1 MYRIRL
7 HGRGGQGIKTAGRIL
22 GTALFLEGFEVQ
34 DAPRY
39 GAERRGAPILAMVRA
54 DRRSINERGIV
65 TRPDLVV
72 VVDETLIGLAGAGV
86 TSGLHAGCVVLV
98 MSNRFAEEWKT
109 RLQAPGRVV
118 SHPPGDG
125 HVVGA
130 RAVGAAARLLGVI
143 SREKLASAADV
154 ETADM
159 PSGTRAAVASAALG
173 AFDEFQPSAGLVRE
187 AQADSSETAVPEWV
201 DLQAESANT
210 SAPAIHR
217 ASNVVEIKTGL
228 WRSLRPVVHEDKC
241 HRCLWIC
248 GTACPDSAILKGHQG
263 YPVIDLEHCK
273 GCMICVAECPS
284 HAIEALPE
292 KSFNAA
298 GEERGTSKSREA
310 IR

>member
-72 VVDETLIGLAGAGV
+72 VVDETLIGVAGAGV

-98 MSNRFAEEWKT
+98 MSDLPSEAWKI
-109 RLQAPGRVV
+109 RMQAPGRVL
-118 SHPPGDG
+118 SHSPGDA

-130 RAVGAAARLLGVI
+130 RSVGSAARLLGVV
-143 SREKLASAADV
+143 SREKLASAVDV

-159 PSGTRAAVASAALG
+159 QPGARAAVVSAALG
-173 AFDEFQPSAGLVRE
+173 AFDEFRSNAGLVNE
-187 AQADSSETAVPEWV
+187 AQADLPDAAMPEWV
-201 DLQAESANT
+201 DLEAETANR
-210 SAPAIHR
+210 SAPAIHK
-217 ASNVVEIKTGL
+217 ASNMVEVKTGL

-248 GTACPDSAILKGHQG
+248 GTACPDGAILKGRQE
-263 YPVIDLEHCK
+263 YPVVDLEHCK

-284 HAIEALPE
+284 HAIEAVPE
-292 KSFNAA
+292 KSFRK
-298 GEERGTSKSREA
+298 EEGCGASKPREA